1 MRVVT
6 LLVSLL
12 HLAACGHTGPSEPTP
27 QSASSATATTQP
39 GVPAAAAASTGGA
52 PASPGATAAP
62 PYGRPYYEIGAHP
75 ERAELWNAGVR
86 TLDFG
91 ETSGAQ
97 YTLGGWLTGTG
108 QNHAFGEDRALLGVG
123 KVVKIALP
131 VEHSGATRLS
141 LRVRSFADT
150 VLSVHVNG
158 EPIADVP
165 LDGKTFK
172 VIDQE
177 LAAERTHPGENLLQL
192 RVARAGASPRGGEA
206 TVALDWIRIGPA
218 QTAHPTTRPPALAEL
233 APAAA
238 GKPALHIAGGD
249 QMAYSFE
256 VPKDGE
262 LRGALLAKGGAKLAL
277 SLERDGKPLEVLH
290 SSAANE
296 SDSAPSAAPRLLR
309 IPLGK
314 YAGEIVRLSLRA
326 EGPAGSSVELH
337 QPQVVVVEPKATAGA
352 QTKQIKN
359 IIIVLVDTLRA
370 DKLDVYKAGSRVKTP
385 GLSTFLE
392 TSAVMLNARTPE
404 NWTKPSVASL
414 LSSLLPWQH
423 NAFTG
428 DAVVPSSVELLP
440 ELLRDRGYYTGA
452 FIANGYVSDKFG
464 FKQGWTTYR
473 NYIREGRRT
482 IAQEVAADVVEWLDG
497 RPKDKPFF
505 LYMHTI
511 DPHVP
516 YKPPKSFLDL
526 YDPAPYAG
534 PVDFSKTNELLEK
547 VKIGSLKLNDR
558 DKVRLEALYDGEIS
572 YHDVHFAATLR
583 ALQERGLAE
592 ETAIV
597 VTADHGEEFWDHG
610 SVGHGHSV
618 YDELLHIP
626 MIMRIPGLTEGK
638 QRMPD
643 NVSLV
648 DVMPTLLDAVGLEK
662 PDHLVGESFYREL
675 QGQGGSAPRAT
686 VSGFMQSWRTLGIG
700 PLKLIQRAP
709 ENMWLYDV
717 RQDPGEKRDVA
728 KERPL
733 ALRYARG
740 LLGVTLTES
749 ENGKTYGTP
758 EPGKPAPDVKK
769 QREHKEEKTNIDP
782 ETEAQLRA
790 LGYVG
795 TSAK

>member
-1 MRVVT
+1 MRVVSFSAA
-6 LLVSLL
+6 LLL
-12 HLAACGHTGPSEPTP
+12 ACGHTGPSEPSP
-27 QSASSATATTQP
+27 HSASSANTAPQP
-39 GVPAAAAASTGGA
+39 GVSATAAASATGGA
-52 PASPGATAAP
+52 PASAGPAAAP
-62 PYGRPYYEIGAHP
+62 PYGRPYYAIGAHP
-75 ERAELWNAGVR
+75 ERAELWSAGVR

-108 QNHAFGEDRALLGVG
+108 DNHAFGEDRALLGIG
-123 KVVKIALP
+123 KVVKVALP
-131 VEHSGATRLS
+131 VEHSGASRLS

-158 EPIADVP
+158 ERIVDVP

-192 RVARAGASPRGGEA
+192 RVTRAGASPRGGDA

-233 APAAA
+233 APAA
-238 GKPALHIAGGD
+238 GGQQPALRVAGGD
-249 QMAYSFE
+249 QVAYSFE

-262 LRGALLAKGGAKLAL
+262 LRGALLAKGGAKLAM
-277 SLERDGKPLEVLH
+277 SLERDGKPLEVLY
-290 SSAANE
+290 SGAENAA
-296 SDSAPSAAPRLLR
+296 LR

-314 YAGEIVRLSLRA
+314 YGGEIVRVALRA

-337 QPQVVVVEPKATAGA
+337 QPEVVVVEPKPDVAAAG
-352 QTKQIKN
+352 QTKQVKN

-392 TSAVMLNARTPE
+392 TAAVMLNARTPE

-440 ELLRDRGYYTGA
+440 ELLRERGYYTGA

-464 FKQGWTTYR
+464 FKQGWATYR

-497 RPKDKPFF
+497 RPKEKPFF

-547 VKIGSLKLNDR
+547 IKVGSLKLNER

-583 ALQERGLAE
+583 ALQERGLSE

-618 YDELLHIP
+618 YDELLHVP
-626 MIMRIPGLTEGK
+626 MIVRIPGLTEGK

-648 DVMPTLLDAVGLEK
+648 DVMPTLLDAVGMEK
-662 PDHLVGESFYREL
+662 PDHLVGQSFYPEL
-675 QGQGGSAPRAT
+675 QGKGASAPRAT

-700 PLKLIQRAP
+700 AIKLIQRAP

-717 RQDPGEKRDVA
+717 GQDPGEKRDVA

-733 ALRYARG
+733 ALRYARA

-749 ENGKTYGTP
+749 ENGKTYGP
-758 EPGKPAPDVKK
+758 RDAGKPADIKK
-769 QREHKEEKTNIDP
+769 HREHKEEKTDIDP

>member
-1 MRVVT
+1 
-6 LLVSLL
+6 
-12 HLAACGHTGPSEPTP
+12 
-27 QSASSATATTQP
+27 
-39 GVPAAAAASTGGA
+39 VP
-52 PASPGATAAP
+52 P

-75 ERAELWNAGVR
+75 ERAELWTAGVR

-108 QNHAFGEDRALLGVG
+108 EDYAFGEDRALLGIG
-123 KVVKIALP
+123 KVVKVALP
-131 VEHSGATRLS
+131 VEHSGASRLS

-150 VLSVHVNG
+150 TLSVHVNG
-158 EPIADVP
+158 ERVIDVP

-177 LAAERTHPGENLLQL
+177 LPAERTKPGENLLQL
-192 RVARAGASPRGGEA
+192 RVTRAGASPRGGEA

-218 QTAHPTTRPPALAEL
+218 QAPHPATRPPALAEL
-233 APAAA
+233 AKAAT
-238 GKPALHIAGGD
+238 GQKPALHIAGGD
-249 QMAYSFE
+249 QLAYSFE

-262 LRGALLAKGGAKLAL
+262 LRAAFLPKGGAKLAL
-277 SLERDGKPLEVLH
+277 NIERDGKPLETLH
-290 SSAANE
+290 SGASQAA
-296 SDSAPSAAPRLLR
+296 LR

-326 EGPAGSSVELH
+326 EGPAESRVELH
-337 QPQVVVVEPKATAGA
+337 QPEIVVVEPKPELASGG
-352 QTKQIKN
+352 KPVKN
-359 IIIVLVDTLRA
+359 IIVVLVDTLRA

-440 ELLRDRGYYTGA
+440 ELLRERGYYTGA

-464 FKQGWTTYR
+464 FKQGWATYR

-534 PVDFSKTNELLEK
+534 PVDFRKTNELLEK
-547 VKIGSLKLNDR
+547 IKIGSLKLNDR

-583 ALQERGLAE
+583 ALSERGLSE

-597 VTADHGEEFWDHG
+597 VTSDHGEEFWDHG

-626 MIMRIPGLTEGK
+626 MIVRIPGLTEGK

-662 PDHLVGESFYREL
+662 PDHLVGQSFYREL

-700 PLKLIQRAP
+700 SLKLIQRAP

-717 RQDPGEKRDVA
+717 AQDPGEKRDVA

-733 ALRYARG
+733 ALRYARA

-758 EPGKPAPDVKK
+758 DATKPAPDVKK
-769 QREHKEEKTNIDP
+769 QREHKEEKTDIDP